1 MVENTNR
8 TILVNS
14 LVLYGK
20 IAITTFCSIF
30 ATRFALQALGNVDYG
45 LYSVLGGIISFVAIF
60 NTIMLSSTNRFIA
73 VALGKGDLEEVNKQ
87 FNVCLVIHIV
97 IAIVTLLLATSFGE
111 WYINR
116 YINYEGNISD
126 AIKVFNIS
134 IIGSVISFV
143 GVPYNGVLMAKEK
156 FIVFSSIDIVVSVIK
171 LIISYLLIGYFQDK
185 LLIYATT
192 MSILTVVPILIYW
205 IYCRIKFF
213 DIVKINIVLEKS
225 RYKEIFDFSA
235 WMSLGAVS
243 YVCKNQGSA
252 LLVNAFFNTILNTSL
267 GLANT
272 INGYISLFA
281 QNVTQPMAPQIMK
294 NYASGN
300 KERVDNLLVMS
311 TKFAFLAMFII
322 SVPFLIEPEAI
333 IKLWLGSVPPYVVI
347 FTVLLVVDNLIQS
360 LNSGINNVIFA
371 SGKISLYQLS
381 VSALNVLSIVLA
393 YFALKVGCPV
403 YCLVVAY
410 IVVSILK
417 FFLVQYILH
426 KTLNYNNE
434 MLIRKSY
441 LPSLSVVLLSLPLLV
456 LKGHFNPLP
465 SFIIAMVYVC
475 AVILFIGLNNN
486 ERQYLMSTI
495 YKMMRRCV

>member
-30 ATRFALQALGNVDYG
+30 ATRFALQALGSVDYG

-97 IAIVTLLLATSFGE
+97 IAIITLLLATSFGE

-322 SVPFLIEPEAI
+322 SVPF
-333 IKLWLGSVPPYVVI
+333 
-347 FTVLLVVDNLIQS
+347 
-360 LNSGINNVIFA
+360 
-371 SGKISLYQLS
+371 
-381 VSALNVLSIVLA
+381 
-393 YFALKVGCPV
+393 
-403 YCLVVAY
+403 
-410 IVVSILK
+410 
-417 FFLVQYILH
+417 
-426 KTLNYNNE
+426 
-434 MLIRKSY
+434 
-441 LPSLSVVLLSLPLLV
+441 
-456 LKGHFNPLP
+456 
-465 SFIIAMVYVC
+465 
-475 AVILFIGLNNN
+475 
-486 ERQYLMSTI
+486 
-495 YKMMRRCV
+495 